1 MAKTTINVRQIT
13 LTGSAAAMGN
23 LVANGSLSDDAVFM
37 LQQGSSA
44 AQLIRAKD
52 MQEYFSHIDVDVK
65 SDNNEYTLLFIDP
78 DVQDGTT
85 DGFTILRDS
94 NGHSDL
100 AFNPSTNLLGVS
112 GSLSLKKDS
121 TAINFGASGEVTL
134 THVANTGLLLNAARE
149 LQFRDSALKIHSS
162 ANGQLDIDA
171 DSEIELVA
179 PTLDLDASTALNVS
193 GAALTFLGGDYSLT
207 GDGTFDVDVAGA
219 LTLDG
224 GSITVGGDSDVAVD
238 IDASTLT
245 IDASSTAAL
254 RAAGALTI
262 SGSALDIDAAGG
274 AANIDATGAISLD
287 AGAASNFTVSS
298 GDLSLIADADNGKVT
313 IRSDVTGSAVAI
325 HLDGNAGAGAIVDID
340 GGDVDI
346 DATDAVTIDGATISL
361 DSTSS
366 SNISMAAST
375 SGTQTLTIAASNSGG
390 GAAVVDIDAGQLD
403 IDASD
408 WVKIDAADEIE
419 VTTTSAD
426 GHITLH
432 SAHTAG
438 QAILIDANANSG
450 SILDVDAGILTVD
463 TQGAATHTIG
473 GAFLLDGASTVGIQG
488 AGTISLGTADSGV
501 AVNIGHGTSEVTIGD
516 NLTVT
521 GDLTVNGTNT
531 VVNSTVTTIDDPL
544 IVLGKDN
551 PGVAKDLGIIFEQSG
566 SSSNTG
572 FFYDSSATE
581 FALKTGMTED
591 GTTSGNINASGSY
604 AKVHM
609 GALDADA
616 ASTIASLKVE
626 DLTSGRVVL
635 AGSGGEIEDN
645 GNLTF
650 DGSTLK
656 VVGSISGSA
665 NVEMGGNLTVDGNT
679 IIGDA
684 SSDTLSVLATA
695 TFTPTADFNAGLT
708 VAAGQS
714 VAGDA
719 ALTVTAAGQL
729 NVDSTSGKVQISG
742 SAGIQ
747 LESVADT
754 TADIDADSFYYLDA
768 DGLVKRDVMSDVF
781 QLAKGDGVQVSSAG
795 LFSVD
800 PVELVVMSGSSSSVS
815 SGNSIT
821 IADNHSSAVLADS
834 FEVYLNGMLL
844 TRSGSISQFSSN
856 AGDYSVSGTTVTL
869 VDALDSDDVLTV
881 RYIKK

>member
-23 LVANGSLSDDAVFM
+23 LVGNGSLTDDAVFM
-37 LQQGSSA
+37 LQQGSNP
-44 AQLIRAKD
+44 AQLIKAKD
-52 MQEYFSHIDVDVK
+52 MQEYFSHIDVDTK
-65 SDNNEYTLLFIDP
+65 ADNNEYTLLFIDP
-78 DVQDGTT
+78 DVQDSTT
-85 DGFTILRDS
+85 SGFTILRDS
-94 NGHSDL
+94 NGYSDL
-100 AFNPSTNLLGVS
+100 AFNPSTNLLKVS
-112 GSLSLKKDS
+112 GSLSLKDDS
-121 TAINFGASGEVTL
+121 VAINFGADGDVSL
-134 THVANTGLLLNAARE
+134 THVADTGLLLNAARE
-149 LQFRDSALKIHSS
+149 LQFRDSGLKIHSS

-171 DSEIELVA
+171 DGEIEIAA

-193 GAALTFLGGDYSLT
+193 GAALTFVGGAYSLT
-207 GDGTFDVDVAGA
+207 GNSTFDVDVDGA

-224 GSITVGGDSDVAVD
+224 GSITIGGDSDVAVD
-238 IDASTLT
+238 VDASTLT
-245 IDASSTAAL
+245 IDAASTAAL

-298 GDLSLIADADNGKVT
+298 GDLSLIADADNAKVT

-346 DATDAVTIDGATISL
+346 DATDAVTIDGTSISL
-361 DSTSS
+361 DSAES
-366 SNISMAAST
+366 SNFGIAANAS
-375 SGTQTLTIAASNSGG
+375 SAQTLTLSATNSGSG
-390 GAAVVDIDAGQLD
+390 KGNITATADGTLSLQGESGINIGTTSDAAVDFDSAAFDLDASGALSIDTTSTAALRSAGALTVSGSAVTINARTGVLD
-403 IDASD
+403 IDAVGAITIDSD
-408 WVKIDAADEIE
+408 DTSNGVKI
-419 VTTTSAD
+419 
-426 GHITLH
+426 
-432 SAHTAG
+432 
-438 QAILIDANANSG
+438 
-450 SILDVDAGILTVD
+450 
-463 TQGAATHTIG
+463 ATD
-473 GAFLLDGASTVGIQG
+473 L
-488 AGTISLGTADSGV
+488 SGV
-501 AVNIGHGTSEVTIGD
+501 PVTIGHGTSEVTISD

-551 PGVAKDLGIIFEQSG
+551 PGTAKDLGIIFEQSG

-572 FFYDSSATE
+572 FFFDSSATE

-609 GALDADA
+609 GSLDADG

-665 NVEMGGNLTVDGNT
+665 NVEMGGNLTVDGNS
-679 IIGDA
+679 ILGDA

-695 TFTPTADFNAGLT
+695 TFTPTADFDAGLT
-708 VAAGQS
+708 VASGQS
-714 VAGDA
+714 VSGDA

-742 SAGIQ
+742 SSGIQ

-754 TADIDADSFYYLDA
+754 VADIDVDSFYYLDA

-815 SGNSIT
+815 GGNSVT
-821 IADNHSSAVLADS
+821 IADNYSSAVLADS

-844 TRSGSISQFSSN
+844 TRSGSISQFASN
-856 AGDYSVSGTTVTL
+856 AGDYSVSGTTLTL